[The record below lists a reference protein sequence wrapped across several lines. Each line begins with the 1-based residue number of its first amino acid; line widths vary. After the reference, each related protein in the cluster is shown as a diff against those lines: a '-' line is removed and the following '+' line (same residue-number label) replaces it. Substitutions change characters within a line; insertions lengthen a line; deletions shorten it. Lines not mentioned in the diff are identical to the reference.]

1 MSLFA
6 SLTTAVSG
14 LNAQSTA
21 IGNISENVANAQ
33 TVGYKGID
41 TAFQNLVTDSSQNFN
56 EPGGVIATPVYQNQL
71 TGTLVQSS
79 TSTSLAISGQGFF
92 QVKAPPATNAGTT
105 TGTAFSASNYYTR
118 RGDFTVNN
126 EGYLVNGAGYYL
138 QGYTVD
144 PQTGVVNNATGS
156 AAPIQVTQLQDNPVA
171 STLATL
177 EANLPSSYGVKGVD
191 TSYTSPA
198 PVTTNVYDALGNV
211 HQATIQFDHIG
222 PNTSSNP
229 TVSANTWNA
238 SITLAG
244 STTATTP
251 DNFTIVFGDGSTDQN
266 TLATAAGGTG
276 NTHFIPAAG
285 TIAYIGPATKV
296 PAAETVAAADP
307 TSANKDGSGTFVGSG
322 TVPSAGMA
330 AGDAASISINYNMG
344 TVGGTAVDLP
354 ITFNFGQYG
363 TDTGLTQFA
372 DSQVNVNS
380 FTANGIA
387 RGSFQSVS
395 IDDDG
400 NVALNYSNG
409 QSLTY
414 FQIPVAQFNAP
425 DQLQNLNGS
434 AFSATQASGTAQLS
448 EANSNGAGSISASE
462 LEQSNVD
469 IATEFTKLITAQ
481 NVYSANSKVITT
493 DNQLLQTII
502 NVIQ

>member
-1 MSLFA
+1 
-6 SLTTAVSG
+6 
-14 LNAQSTA
+14 
-21 IGNISENVANAQ
+21 
-33 TVGYKGID
+33 
-41 TAFQNLVTDSSQNFN
+41 VTDSSQNFN
-56 EPGGVIATPVYQNQL
+56 EPGGVIATPVYENQL

-92 QVKAPPATNAGTT
+92 QVKAPPSTA
-105 TGTAFSASNYYTR
+105 TGTATGTNFTASNYYTR

-138 QGYTVD
+138 EGYTVN

-171 STLATL
+171 STMATL
-177 EANLPSSYGVKGVD
+177 VANLPSSYAVQGTTG
-191 TSYTSPA
+191 YTSPA

-211 HQATIQFDHIG
+211 HQASVQFDHTG
-222 PNTSSNP
+222 TNP
-229 TVSANTWNA
+229 DTWNA
-238 SITLAG
+238 AITLVG
-244 STTATTP
+244 STTASTP
-251 DNFTIVFGDGSTDQN
+251 DNFTVVFGDGSSTQSA
-266 TLATAAGGTG
+266 LATAAGGTG
-276 NTHFIPAAG
+276 SATFVPAAG
-285 TIAYIGPATKV
+285 TIAYIGPATTL
-296 PAAETVAAADP
+296 PASEAAGTAIDP
-307 TSANKDGSGTFVGSG
+307 TSANSTGAGTGTFATSG
-322 TVPSAGMA
+322 TVPSTGTTAGSA
-330 AGDAASISINYNMG
+330 ATIAINYNIG
-344 TVGGTAVDLP
+344 SAANPVDQP
-354 ITFNFGQYG
+354 ITFNFGEYG
-363 TDTGLTQFA
+363 ADTGLTQFA
-372 DSQVNVNS
+372 DSQVDVNS

-414 FQIPVAQFNAP
+414 FQIPIAQFNAP

-448 EANSNGAGSISASE
+448 AANSSGAGSISASE

-469 IATEFTKLITAQ
+469 IATQFTQLITAQ

>member
-33 TVGYKGID
+33 TVGYKEVD

-56 EPGGVIATPVYQNQL
+56 EPGGVIATPVYENQL

-92 QVKAPPATNAGTT
+92 QVKAPPSTAAGTT
-105 TGTAFSASNYYTR
+105 TGTNFSASNYYTR

-171 STLATL
+171 TTVATL
-177 EANLPSSYGVKGVD
+177 VANLPSSYGVQGVD

-222 PNTSSNP
+222 PNTSSTP
-229 TVSANTWNA
+229 AIAANTWNA
-238 SITLAG
+238 SISLVG
-244 STTATTP
+244 STTASTP
-251 DNFTIVFGDGSTDQN
+251 DNFTIVFGDGSSTQSA
-266 TLATAAGGTG
+266 LATAAGGTG
-276 NTHFIPAAG
+276 SASFIPAAG
-285 TIAYIGPATKV
+285 TIAYIGPATTV
-296 PAAETVAAADP
+296 PATATVATADP
-307 TSANKDGSGTFVGSG
+307 TSTNTSTGTFATSG
-322 TVPSAGMA
+322 TVPSTGTA
-330 AGDAASISINYNMG
+330 AGSAATIAINYNI
-344 TVGGTAVDLP
+344 GTAADPVDEP
-354 ITFNFGQYG
+354 ITFNLGEYG

-372 DSQVNVNS
+372 DSEVDVNS

-414 FQIPVAQFNAP
+414 FQIPIAQFNAP

-448 EANSNGAGSISASE
+448 AANSSGAGSIEASE

-469 IATEFTKLITAQ
+469 IATQFTQLITAQ